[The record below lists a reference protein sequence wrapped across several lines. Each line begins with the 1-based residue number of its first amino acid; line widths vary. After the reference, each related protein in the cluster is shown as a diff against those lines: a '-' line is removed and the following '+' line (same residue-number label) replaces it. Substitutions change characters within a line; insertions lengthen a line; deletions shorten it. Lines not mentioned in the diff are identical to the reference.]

1 MERRSLKPPQKS
13 SNHGPFSIGKY
24 MTARARPDLATL
36 IEVSK
41 AGDGSDR
48 YGAEGIT
55 LSYRVPRY

>member
-1 MERRSLKPPQKS
+1 M
-13 SNHGPFSIGKY
+13 I
-24 MTARARPDLATL
+24 ARARPDLAML
-36 IEVSK
+36 IDISK